1 MYLIL
6 DKDFGGNSH
15 CNVTPW
21 FHFRLLVHQPMKEI
35 TKFQN
40 LEEFCIEMLH
50 QNSEIEWGGG
60 ILGLCTTSLEW
71 TLAVTIRNFPKI
83 LI

>member
-15 CNVTPW
+15 WNVTPW
-21 FHFRLLVHQPMKEI
+21 FHFRLLVHQPMKKF

-40 LEEFCIEMLH
+40 LEED
-50 QNSEIEWGGG
+50 GGG
-60 ILGLCTTSLEW
+60 GDILVLCTTSLKW